1 MRVISCSLPAMQAA
15 IDRMPY
21 EEKAVYLEAKKVA
34 PEVVARESEMRR
46 FLLCED
52 GDVDKAARRLVSYW
66 DYRKELFG
74 DRAFKPMLLTG
85 TGVLSDED
93 IEILM
98 TGAVAILPPDLDGR
112 PVVYLERDLMTP
124 EQMKDE
130 MSRSRCFFY
139 ILHLV
144 CLNDSAQTQ
153 GIVCLAS
160 VANKHNAPTLET
172 TFNKHSN
179 NFSHILPMKV
189 ACTHLLAVSSNSALK
204 IIIDGLMAIGLR
216 MAAYRTK
223 YPIESHRGTSGEEV
237 FKKLQKHR
245 LPKRCVPDQYGGSWT
260 LEKFK
265 KWHRKQLKI
274 EKKNFL
280 TDEER
285 LNLKRKVNVIHSRQK
300 RIRRKVEH
308 EVLDDRADA
317 IRTVNE
323 RLELKNIALESLLLS
338 AKECVRAHE
347 DEMAAAQ
354 AKRNPQQPAELQA
367 RVAQPITGGVQARV
381 DDTSTILNYVT
392 AIHAASSAPQPISQP
407 GLLGSPYDLSTTL
420 NDRIRLELLAVLTSP
435 QSTSLLPP
443 RQLSSLEI
451 QLLLAREAESTRL
464 NQRYLEV
471 ARATARR
478 QEDSNLSQ
486 YSGLGW

>member
-1 MRVISCSLPAMQAA
+1 MTTNGALVEVEAA

-144 CLNDSAQTQ
+144 CLNDSAQTK
-153 GIVCLAS
+153 GIVCIAS
-160 VANKHNAPTLET
+160 VANKHNAPTTEK
-172 TFNKHSN
+172 TFGKHSN
-179 NFSHILPMKV
+179 SFSSYLPMKV
-189 ACTHLLAVSSNSALK
+189 ASMHLLAVSSNYALK
-204 IIIDGLMAIGLR
+204 IIIDGLMAIGLK
-216 MAAYRTK
+216 MAAYRHK
-223 YPIESHRGTSGEEV
+223 YPIESHRGTSGDEV

-245 LPKRCVPDQYGGSWT
+245 MPKRSVPAVYGGSWT

-265 KWHRKQLKI
+265 QWHRKQLKI
-274 EKKNFL
+274 ETNNFM
-280 TDEER
+280 TEEEKR
-285 LNLKRKVNVIHSRQK
+285 ERKRKSNVIHSRQK
-300 RIRRKVEH
+300 RFRRKVEH
-308 EVLDDRADA
+308 EVLEDRAA
-317 IRTVNE
+317 ATQAVNE
-323 RLELKNIALESLLLS
+323 GLVMKNEALESLLLS
-338 AKECVRAHE
+338 AKDVVRAHE
-347 DEMAAAQ
+347 EQQQLLRTQAPIPGAAQ
-354 AKRNPQQPAELQA
+354 GAGGGDLFGVSPTNLGLQ
-367 RVAQPITGGVQARV
+367 
-381 DDTSTILNYVT
+381 STTETQL
-392 AIHAASSAPQPISQP
+392 HA
-407 GLLGSPYDLSTTL
+407 LSTYL
-420 NDRIRLELLAVLTSP
+420 NHVQQLNVLEALRQQQLQLMSAAVAPSVAAPMATYPINYCP
-435 QSTSLLPP
+435 QRPP
-443 RQLSSLEI
+443 I
-451 QLLLAREAESTRL
+451 QDHLLLEGFHHS
-464 NQRYLEV
+464 
-471 ARATARR
+471 
-478 QEDSNLSQ
+478 SNPSNVLAYPANPSALSM
-486 YSGLGW
+486 